1 MAASALSVDTER
13 AALALFEAAVARDPG
28 EREHWLAGQCGADA
42 VLHARLQALIAADAA
57 SSTAFAS
64 PVGSTRPG
72 AAPATAILP
81 PPQIGP
87 YALEEL
93 IGSGG
98 MGSVYRARRNDGL
111 FEHTVAI
118 KFMRPLRGG
127 VQALPLVDAERRLLA
142 RMEHPA
148 IAHILD
154 GGCTANGLHF
164 LVMEFV
170 SGEALDEYAQAHGL
184 DARARVALLR
194 EVCAAVAHAHE
205 HLVLHCDI
213 KPANILVTEDGRT
226 KLIDFGVARMQD
238 VIDAVLPHGFTRA
251 YTSPQRLAGEPAVV
265 TDDVYSLGV
274 VLRELLGGS
283 PPGSSGDGGAPS
295 ALPYELEAVARKALA
310 PEREARYPSVAA
322 FDDELRCWFE
332 LRPVA
337 AMGRHWRYLASAL
350 MRRHPWRA
358 AFVTL
363 ALGGLVTALVVISSL
378 YTRAE
383 TARRDAEKR
392 FADVRALANYMLF
405 DLDAQLEATPG
416 TTAARRELVQRSQQ
430 YLDALAVTAGDNP
443 PLQREVAVGLTRLAE
458 IQGGWSLPNVGEPEK
473 ARRAF
478 ERAEGLLADL
488 VQRQPAQWAWQRDLG
503 RVQYRLADFYGGR
516 DNDASRQLAK
526 AREAEGHIVL
536 AIDSAARL
544 GITNAEQAE
553 LDTLLSSARISQA
566 FALDWNSE
574 SRAAAAVTEKEEAR
588 LLALPEGVRN
598 EMEFEYRAGRAAMQ
612 LGDSRFYL
620 DQFEASLAAYRRA
633 LERYARALVATPR
646 HRRLLD
652 GSAVGHWS
660 ASAALTEL
668 GRHPE
673 ALAEIDVALQI
684 GVQLLAL
691 DAGNVNARR
700 LLSTLRS
707 HRALILG
714 RLARYDEAVAL
725 AEDDLR
731 ERALRARQ
739 APDDAEP
746 ARDAAVPLHGLA
758 ELYWKQ
764 GNVTAACAASRR
776 AALAWSAVE
785 KRWGLAA
792 LDRRQNL
799 EAVQAAAGRCPD

>member
-1 MAASALSVDTER
+1 MAASALSVDIER
-13 AALALFEAAVARDPG
+13 AALALFEAALAHEPG
-28 EREHWLAGQCGADA
+28 EREDWLARQCGADA
-42 VLHARLQALIAADAA
+42 ALHTRLQALIAADAA
-57 SSTAFAS
+57 SSTALVA
-64 PVGSTRPG
+64 PVGSTRPS
-72 AAPATAILP
+72 AVPATAILP

-111 FEHTVAI
+111 FEQTVAI

-170 SGEALDEYAQAHGL
+170 SGEALDEYAHARGL
-184 DARARVALLR
+184 GARARVALLR

-226 KLIDFGVARMQD
+226 KLIDFGVARIQD

-283 PPGSSGDGGAPS
+283 PPGSAAEGAAPP
-295 ALPYELEAVARKALA
+295 AYELEAVARKALA

-322 FDDELRCWFE
+322 FDDELRCWLE

-337 AMGRHWRYLASAL
+337 AMGRHWRYLAGTL
-350 MRRHPWRA
+350 MRRHPRRV

-363 ALGGLVTALVVISSL
+363 TLAGLVTALVVISSL

-405 DLDAQLEATPG
+405 DLDARLEATPG
-416 TTAARRELVQRSQQ
+416 TTAARRELVERSQQ

-443 PLQREVAVGLTRLAE
+443 QLQREVAVGLTRLAE

-488 VQRQPAQWAWQRDLG
+488 VQRRPAEWSWQRDLG

-536 AIDSAARL
+536 AIDSAARN
-544 GITNAEQAE
+544 GITNSEQAE

-574 SRAAAAVTEKEEAR
+574 SRAAAAVAEKEEAR
-588 LLALPEGVRN
+588 LPALPEGVRN

-668 GRHPE
+668 GRHTE
-673 ALAEIDVALQI
+673 ALTEIDLALPI
-684 GVQLLAL
+684 GAQLLAL

-700 LLSTLRS
+700 MLSTLRS

-714 RLARYDEAVAL
+714 RLARYDQAIAL

-731 ERALRARQ
+731 ERTLRAMQ
-739 APDDAEP
+739 TPDDAEP
-746 ARDAAVPLHGLA
+746 VRDAAVPLHGLA
-758 ELYWKQ
+758 ELYWKR
-764 GNVTAACAASRR
+764 GNVAAACAASRR
-776 AALAWSAVE
+776 AVLAWTAVE
-785 KRWGLAA
+785 KRWGLSA

-799 EAVQAAAGRCPD
+799 EAVQAAAGRCPG